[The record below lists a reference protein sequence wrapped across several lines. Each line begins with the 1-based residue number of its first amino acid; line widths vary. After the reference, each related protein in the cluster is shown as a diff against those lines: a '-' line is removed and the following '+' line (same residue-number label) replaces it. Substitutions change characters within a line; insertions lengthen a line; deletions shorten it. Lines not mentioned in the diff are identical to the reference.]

1 MTLET
6 GLTLAVITLTPIAV
20 IREFANGEM
29 ASGKWGQCAKIDRIR
44 ELDGVAVRT
53 N

>member
-20 IREFANGEM
+20 IREWGNGVR
-29 ASGKWGQCAKIDRIR
+29 GN
-44 ELDGVAVRT
+44 GVSVQKLT
-53 N
+53 EFVNSMG